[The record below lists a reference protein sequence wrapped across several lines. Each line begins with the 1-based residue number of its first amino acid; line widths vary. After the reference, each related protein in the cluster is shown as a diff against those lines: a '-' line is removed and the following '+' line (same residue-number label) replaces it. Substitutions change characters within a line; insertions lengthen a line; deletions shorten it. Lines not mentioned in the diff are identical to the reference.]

1 MLFLFKLCCY
11 RMCSCRADTGMCFTV
26 AMQDDLDAEP
36 QVLLDPNTLSKDGTV
51 ALSTYSISKD
61 GKYFAYGLS
70 ESGSDWVTI
79 RVMRIAD
86 RQPTSDKLSWVTSSN
101 STFHLCEIIFFF
113 FFWPKQCCLVLTC
126 WFPPM

>member
-1 MLFLFKLCCY
+1 M
-11 RMCSCRADTGMCFTV
+11 SSSRADTGMCFAV
-26 AMQDDLDAEP
+26 AMQDGLDAEA

-101 STFHLCEIIFFF
+101 STFHLCEIIFFC
-113 FFWPKQCCLVLTC
+113 WPKQCCLVLTC